1 MALDLKDLYTTLE
14 LPSVIKDLERIRNI
28 EPGYIADMLNYV
40 IYDFKQIWN
49 GTETKED
56 ILEIIRYHSALSVDI
71 KKSGE
76 TEQKRRAY
84 DCMLPIYTI
93 YLAINTIDGK
103 GATNE

>member
-1 MALDLKDLYTTLE
+1 MALNLKDLYNALE
-14 LPSVIKDLERIRNI
+14 LPGVIRDLERIRNI

-56 ILEIIRYHSALSVDI
+56 VLEIIRYHSALSMDI
-71 KKSGE
+71 KRTGE

-93 YLAINTIDGK
+93 YLAISTIDGK
-103 GATNE
+103 EATDE

>member
-49 GTETKED
+49 GTETKEVCHQPTQ
-56 ILEIIRYHSALSVDI
+56 LLSD
-71 KKSGE
+71 
-76 TEQKRRAY
+76 QPRP
-84 DCMLPIYTI
+84 D
-93 YLAINTIDGK
+93 
-103 GATNE
+103 